1 MNSLEFLG
9 CCLLLV
15 TDSIFN
21 MKKIVAIFSTTLLL
35 IASCLPDPLVVT
47 SIPGLEQKIVVS
59 SQVITNQSVS
69 ILLTKSFGALDANG
83 SSDPQELL
91 DLIAINDATVIIEAE
106 NIVDTLI
113 FLQNGVYG
121 SVSLPLIEN
130 LEYTLSVESPS
141 MGKVI
146 ASTQVKEQVKFASV
160 SSRMKPMGPADSIAQ
175 VYYSLQDLEGE
186 NFYMMNVQQ
195 ISIGELPAPEDIL
208 NPDVFTTLIV
218 DDPAID
224 GQVLSDTV
232 SLFLQHLA
240 LSDTI
245 LVQVANISED
255 YYDFLELRQ
264 NGRFN
269 FSEFL
274 GEPINYPSNVVGGL
288 GWFTLHVPDLRVVV
302 IE

>member
-1 MNSLEFLG
+1 
-9 CCLLLV
+9 
-15 TDSIFN
+15 
-21 MKKIVAIFSTTLLL
+21 MKKIITIFSTTLLL
-35 IASCLPDPLVVT
+35 IASCLPDPLAVD

-106 NIVDTLI
+106 NIIDTLI

-160 SSRMKPMGPADSIAQ
+160 SSRMKPMGSDSIAQ
-175 VYYSLQDLEGE
+175 IYYSLQDLEGE

-195 ISIGELPAPEDIL
+195 ISIDELPAPEDIL

-218 DDPAID
+218 DDPTID

-232 SLFLQHLA
+232 SLFLQHLV

-245 LVQVANISED
+245 LVQVANISEA
-255 YYDFLELRQ
+255 YYEFLQLRQ

-274 GEPINYPSNVVGGL
+274 GEPINYPSNVVDGL
-288 GWFTLHVPDLRVVV
+288 GWFTLHAPDLRVVV